1 VARSAG
7 ATGAGWN
14 EDSHGMTENAG
25 LPRPAR
31 LRGMILIDP
40 VLYIS
45 IALAPSVAGLVLYQ
59 RTSRLRLTG

>member
-1 VARSAG
+1 
-7 ATGAGWN
+7 
-14 EDSHGMTENAG
+14 MTENAG
-25 LPRPAR
+25 LPRPAW
-31 LRGMILIDP
+31 LRGVILIDP